1 MKDRTFQA
9 ANQVFCGLMR
19 DYRAR
24 GKDVSQHKAAL
35 TNADVERLYSSGT
48 LSDKNPQTLLYKV
61 YFELSLHCARRG
73 CEGLRDLRRESFI
86 LCRDEN
92 GHQYV
97 TLAYH
102 ELEKNH
108 QGVNRKESDRD
119 PRMYEQLNDPNCPVA
134 SFKKYV
140 AKLNPGC
147 DAFFQRP
154 KTTANSD
161 IWYVNCPIGKNKLST
176 MMKEISGKAQLSRVY
191 TNHCLRVTSATV
203 LSRNDFNL
211 NDIRSVTGHRSVDG
225 VLPYVEGTSDAQRY
239 KMSKSLH
246 RHGKATSTTVSDS
259 PVKTPV
265 SARPSPVAD
274 NAVDQIAAPA
284 SAVAAAV
291 AAVTPTENSTVS
303 VSETAVVAEPTPGPS
318 NVIAMSST
326 ANNINLERLTHSIF
340 SGVTFAANSNPVF
353 NINFN

>member
-48 LSDKNPQTLLYKV
+48 LSDKNPQILLYKV

-102 ELEKNH
+102 KLEKNH

-161 IWYVNCPIGKNKLST
+161 IWYVNCPIGKN
-176 MMKEISGKAQLSRVY
+176 
-191 TNHCLRVTSATV
+191 
-203 LSRNDFNL
+203 
-211 NDIRSVTGHRSVDG
+211 
-225 VLPYVEGTSDAQRY
+225 
-239 KMSKSLH
+239 
-246 RHGKATSTTVSDS
+246 
-259 PVKTPV
+259 
-265 SARPSPVAD
+265 
-274 NAVDQIAAPA
+274 
-284 SAVAAAV
+284 
-291 AAVTPTENSTVS
+291 
-303 VSETAVVAEPTPGPS
+303 
-318 NVIAMSST
+318 
-326 ANNINLERLTHSIF
+326 
-340 SGVTFAANSNPVF
+340 
-353 NINFN
+353 

>member
-1 MKDRTFQA
+1 M
-9 ANQVFCGLMR
+9 
-19 DYRAR
+19 
-24 GKDVSQHKAAL
+24 
-35 TNADVERLYSSGT
+35 
-48 LSDKNPQTLLYKV
+48 
-61 YFELSLHCARRG
+61 
-73 CEGLRDLRRESFI
+73 LRDLRRESFI

-284 SAVAAAV
+284 SAVAVGV

-353 NINFN
+353 NINCN